1 MRLRSVCSLVFLSVV
16 ALAQTKVLQP
26 QQTLNLGVHLS
37 SNEGLFNDS
46 QLR

>member
-26 QQTLNLGVHLS
+26 QQRSTSG
-37 SNEGLFNDS
+37 FT
-46 QLR
+46 